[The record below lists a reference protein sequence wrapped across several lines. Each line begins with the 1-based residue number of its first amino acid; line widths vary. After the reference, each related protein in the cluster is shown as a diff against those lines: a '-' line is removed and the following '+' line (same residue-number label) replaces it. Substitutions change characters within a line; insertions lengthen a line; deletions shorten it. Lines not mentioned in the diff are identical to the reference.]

1 MDRQKSRLNVSTS
14 IVSRV
19 LLLVAA
25 FLVRRLLIQYIGND
39 VNGLNTLY
47 TDIIGM
53 LVVAELGVVAAVDR
67 AFVRKAW
74 VWKIGN
80 LKMKHTDE
88 QVG

>member
-1 MDRQKSRLNVSTS
+1 MDRQKSRLNVSTF

-47 TDIIGM
+47 TKGSGLFD
-53 LVVAELGVVAAVDR
+53 
-67 AFVRKAW
+67 
-74 VWKIGN
+74 
-80 LKMKHTDE
+80 
-88 QVG
+88 